1 MNAYARALRLER
13 WPRSAAIF
21 VGSAGFFLL
30 HRSFFSSFWFFS
42 LLLRLGLAFLL
53 TWAISTVNYIINE
66 IVDAPY
72 DIHHPEK
79 RFRPLIQGEIKK
91 GPLLLLGIILTGA
104 SFVLAASFFS
114 QPFFISLFLLL
125 VAGFVYNL
133 KPVRTK
139 DIPFLDAI
147 SESANNPIRFLIG
160 WYAFSP
166 QNIFPPAS
174 LLVSWWSFGNFL
186 MEAKRLS
193 EFRLLGNRAADYRLS
208 HKKYSR
214 NSLLLGMI
222 ASAVI
227 FLISFL
233 YFALSFELRL
243 IIYISPLLLIYLYL
257 FIHKTLQEKEIME
270 EPESLLRNPLI
281 AVFTFS
287 LLFLIGLA
295 FFLD

>member
-1 MNAYARALRLER
+1 LSAYARALRLER

-21 VGSAGFFLL
+21 IGSAGFFFLY
-30 HRSFFSSFWFFS
+30 RNYFSSFRLPS
-42 LLLRLGLAFLL
+42 LLLRLALAFLL

-72 DIHHPEK
+72 DVHHPEK
-79 RFRPLIQGEIKK
+79 RLRPLIQGEIKK
-91 GPLLLLGIILTGA
+91 GPFLLLGIVLTAA
-104 SFVLAASFFS
+104 SFVLASAFFS
-114 QPFFISLFLLL
+114 RPFFLSLLFLL
-125 VAGFVYNL
+125 VAGFIYNL

-166 QNIFPPAS
+166 QNIFPPVS
-174 LLVSWWSFGNFL
+174 LLVCWWSFGNFL

-193 EFRLLGNRAADYRLS
+193 EFRLLGDKAANYRLS
-208 HKKYSR
+208 HKRYSR

-222 ASAVI
+222 ASAII
-227 FLISFL
+227 FFLSFL
-233 YFALSFELRL
+233 YFALAFELRFF
-243 IIYISPLLLIYLYL
+243 IYISPLLLVYLYL
-257 FIHKTLQEKEIME
+257 FIRKTLQEKEIME

-287 LLFLIGLA
+287 LLLLLALA